1 MIMTRR
7 NLIGL
12 AAAAA
17 AANAFPQSEFPGV
30 PYRDYARCL
39 PEYLRDQAAQ
49 AYQTRNAELA
59 KLTTPGLVRRR
70 QAWARETFWKLVG
83 GQPERTPL
91 NARTVGSFTRAGYK
105 VEKVIYE
112 SRPELW
118 IPANLYVPTTGQPPY
133 PGVLFQMGHSL
144 NGKAYDSYQRCCQAL
159 AKLGYLVLAFDPM
172 GQGERVYYPD
182 AKLSRTRLPSSD
194 DEHTLPGKQLLLMGD
209 SSTRLQVWD
218 AVRSLDYLAAHPLV
232 DPRRLA
238 SPGQSGG
245 GTVTMLLLA
254 VDDRLAT
261 AVVCSGNTENVACA
275 NFNAPGSTDD
285 AEQNLLD
292 SGPAGFDRWD
302 LLHPF
307 APKPLLIT
315 VSDKDKFGT
324 YSSNY
329 ISNGWEEFQKL
340 RKIYE
345 VLGHAD
351 RLGWAGTPL
360 PHGLSYDSRL
370 QVYSWFARWLK
381 GETAPVTEEPPVSP
395 EPDANIYVTPSGN
408 VVRSFG
414 GATPF
419 TLNKSADRGRESPP
433 MPLDRL
439 LRIDRPTATPRLTV
453 LRRVPSRGISI
464 EAVEIPSA
472 SNVWLPAWLYLPK
485 QSDPSKP
492 LLLALESNGRN
503 VRWHEGEMYQQLA
516 GQGFAVCVPDVRGI
530 GDLTPEYGR
539 GAASYARAHQS
550 EEDYAWSAMILGKPL
565 LGQRVTDILAAA
577 AAWRAYPGLSGR
589 KLRLAASG
597 RLSIAALFAAAL
609 DPEIAEVYLSGTLLS
624 YRSIVDT
631 EEFNTPLAE
640 FIPGLLRHTDLPDV
654 VRSIAPRKV
663 VLAGSV
669 DAKGTAASSAEVD
682 RLYGGTAHVVIRPR
696 AAWTAESLAVQ
707 TEPVE

>member
-1 MIMTRR
+1 MTRR
-7 NLIGL
+7 HLIGL

-17 AANAFPQSEFPGV
+17 SALPQSEFPGV
-30 PYRDYARCL
+30 PYREYARCL
-39 PEYLRDQAAQ
+39 PDYLGDLAAQ

-59 KLTTPGLVRRR
+59 KLTTAGLVRQR
-70 QAWARETFWKLVG
+70 QAWARSTFWKLVG

-91 NARTVGSFTRAGYK
+91 NARTVGTLTRDGYK
-105 VEKVIYE
+105 LEKIVYE

-118 IPANLYVPTTGQPPY
+118 VPANLYIPTTGKPPY

-144 NGKAYDSYQRCCQAL
+144 NGKAYDSYQRCCQGL

-172 GQGERVYYPD
+172 GQGERTYYPN
-182 AKLSRTRLPSSD
+182 AKLSRTRLPSAD
-194 DEHTLPGKQLLLMGD
+194 EEHTLPGKQMLLMGD

-218 AVRSLDYLAAHPLV
+218 AIRSLDHLAAHPLV

-238 SPGQSGG
+238 STGQSGG

-275 NFNAPGSTDD
+275 NFNSPGSTDD

-302 LLHPF
+302 LLYPF

-315 VSDKDKFGT
+315 VSDKDSFGT

-340 RKIYE
+340 RKIYA
-345 VLGHAD
+345 VMGHSD
-351 RLGWAGTPL
+351 RLGWADTPL
-360 PHGLSYDSRL
+360 PHGLAYDTRL
-370 QVYSWFARWLK
+370 QLYSWFARWLK
-381 GETAPVTEEPPVSP
+381 GESAPVTEEPLVNP
-395 EPDANIYVTPSGN
+395 EPDATTYVAPSGN

-419 TLNKSADRGRESPP
+419 TLNKSADRKREPP
-433 MPLDRL
+433 MPLEQL
-439 LRIDRPTATPRLTV
+439 LRVDRPTATPRMAV

-472 SNVWLPAWLYLPK
+472 PNVWLPAWLFLPK
-485 QSDPSKP
+485 QGDDPSKP

-503 VRWHEGEMYQQLA
+503 ARWHEGEMYQQLA
-516 GQGFAVCVPDVRGI
+516 QQGFAVCVPDVRGI
-530 GDLTPEYGR
+530 GDLTPEFGR
-539 GAASYARAHQS
+539 GAANHVRSHQT
-550 EEDYAWSAMILGKPL
+550 EEDYAWSGMILGKPL

-577 AAWRAYPGLSGR
+577 AAWRAYPGMSGR

-609 DPEIAEVYLSGTLLS
+609 DPEIAEVYASGTLLS

-631 EEFNTPLAE
+631 EEFTTPLAD
-640 FIPGLLRHTDLPDV
+640 FVPGLLRHTDLPDV

-669 DAKGTAASSAEVD
+669 DAKGAAASATEVK
-682 RLYGGTAHVVIRPR
+682 RLYAGAGNAVIRPR
-696 AAWTAESLAVQ
+696 AAWNAESLALL
-707 TEPVE
+707 